1 MVLRYRLLLFH
12 QHRSFHPLYHSSFYT
27 SHVQMGRDIGIM
39 PIWPK
44 RPAFAFRQSR
54 LHVTVLLHFSLFSAC
69 HGLHVRVLLLFII
82 PLFLRL
88 IVAFRQLSHMP
99 LKCMLQHANTSHMP
113 LRVSYHLDSYLV
125 AESF

>member
-12 QHRSFHPLYHSSFYT
+12 QHRSFHPFLLFLFT
-27 SHVQMGRDIGIM
+27 LHVQTGRDIDVM
-39 PIWPK
+39 PFWPM
-44 RPAFAFRQSR
+44 RLNLCSRQLR

-88 IVAFRQLSHMP
+88 IVAFHQLSHMP
-99 LKCMLQHANTSHMP
+99 LRCMLQHANTSHMP
-113 LRVSYHLDSYLV
+113 LRVSYHLDSYFV